1 MSDWPFAH
9 TDHVRYANVDA
20 MRHLN
25 NVAFVRFF
33 ESARIAFM
41 HSVFPEHD
49 PTDPAEFPVVLA
61 EVHVAYRGPA
71 YFGEEVRTH
80 VRPSHLERSSFRTE
94 FRMEVA
100 ARLIADG
107 YGVYVGYD
115 YVAEKAQPLPERIV
129 ERLTPL
135 LGGRPNTVG

>member
-1 MSDWPFAH
+1 MSDWPFVH
-9 TDHVRYANVDA
+9 TDRVRYADVDS

-41 HSVFPEHD
+41 REVFPEHD

-61 EVHVAYRGPA
+61 ETSIAYRSPA
-71 YFGEEVRTH
+71 YYDDEVRTQI
-80 VRPSHLERSSFRTE
+80 RPAELQRSSFRTA
-94 FRMEVA
+94 FRMHVGD
-100 ARLIADG
+100 RLIADG

-115 YVAEKAQPLPERIV
+115 YVAERAQPLTDKIV
-129 ERLTPL
+129 AGLQPL
-135 LGGRPNTVG
+135 IAG